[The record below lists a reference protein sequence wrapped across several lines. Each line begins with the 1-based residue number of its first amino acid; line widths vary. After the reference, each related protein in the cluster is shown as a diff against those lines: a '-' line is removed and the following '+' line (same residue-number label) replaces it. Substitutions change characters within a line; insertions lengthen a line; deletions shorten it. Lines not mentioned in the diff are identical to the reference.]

1 MTEWFGF
8 SLRTNAYAGAGV
20 ALKAA
25 SFAQER
31 DARRVS
37 IVIDAGLRGN
47 EHATKLLDALR
58 EIAEV
63 QLLESDAVEPDYDYL
78 DEFRTRLDPS
88 ADLLVAVGGGS
99 ILDLTKAVSVL
110 VTNPKPAIEYR
121 GFDLVT
127 EPGIPVVAIPTTA
140 GTGSEV
146 TPNAVFT
153 DRRENRKGGINT
165 EKYLPVLALLDP
177 LLTLSCPR
185 EATVSAGMDA
195 LVHSVESFVAA
206 GATPISRPLA
216 REGFRLVMGNLGR
229 VVEDPG
235 DIDGRLNM
243 QLGAFFA
250 ASSLF
255 NSGAG
260 PAGALSYPIGVNYKV
275 PHGIAGAIFL
285 GPVAAWNVSRGSD
298 AYKELADALPE
309 PPQTADPLER
319 SRAVADAIQ
328 ELAERVGVPSLA
340 DYGVSGA
347 DVPALVEQAFN
358 SLGPAFAQ
366 NPVEVTSNG
375 LHELMD
381 SLV

>member
-1 MTEWFGF
+1 MTKWFGF
-8 SLRTNAYAGAGV
+8 SLRTNACVGAGA

-25 SFAQER
+25 SFARER
-31 DARRVS
+31 GARRVS
-37 IVIDAGLRGN
+37 IVIDAGLRSN

-58 EIAEV
+58 EVAEIQV
-63 QLLESDAVEPDYDYL
+63 LESDAVEPDYDYL
-78 DEFRTRLDPS
+78 DDFRTRVDPS
-88 ADLLVAVGGGS
+88 AELLTGVGGGS
-99 ILDLTKAVSVL
+99 VLDLTKAVSVL

-121 GFDLVT
+121 GFGLVT

-153 DRRENRKGGINT
+153 DRRENRKGGINS
-165 EKYLPVLALLDP
+165 EKYVPVLALLDP

-185 EATVSAGMDA
+185 GATVSAGMDA

-206 GATPISRPLA
+206 GATPITRPLS
-216 REGFRLVMGNLGR
+216 REGFRLVMGNLRR

-250 ASSLF
+250 AAALF

-275 PHGIAGAIFL
+275 PHGIAGAMFL
-285 GPVAAWNVSRGSD
+285 GPVALWNVAQGSD
-298 AYKELADALPE
+298 AYAGLADALPD
-309 PPQTADPLER
+309 PPQTADPLDR
-319 SRAVADAIQ
+319 SRAVAEAIQ
-328 ELAERVGVPSLA
+328 EIAQRVGVPGMQE
-340 DYGVSGA
+340 YGVSRA
-347 DVPALVEQAFN
+347 DVPELVEQAFS
-358 SLGPAFAQ
+358 SLGAAFAQ
-366 NPVEVTSNG
+366 NPVEVTPVA

>member
-1 MTEWFGF
+1 MTKWFGF
-8 SLRTNAYAGAGV
+8 SLRTNAYAGSGV

-25 SFAQER
+25 SFARER
-31 DARRVS
+31 AARRVS
-37 IVIDAGLRGN
+37 IVVDAGLRSN
-47 EHATKLLDALR
+47 EHATALLDALR
-58 EIAEV
+58 EVAEIQV
-63 QLLESDAVEPDYDYL
+63 LESNAVEPDYDYL
-78 DEFRTRLDPS
+78 DDFRTRLDPS
-88 ADLLVAVGGGS
+88 VDLLVGVGGGS

-153 DRRENRKGGINT
+153 DRRENRKGGINS
-165 EKYLPVLALLDP
+165 EKYVPVLALLDP

-185 EATVSAGMDA
+185 RATVSAGMDA

-206 GATPISRPLA
+206 GATPITRPLS

-229 VVEDPG
+229 VVEDPS
-235 DIDGRLNM
+235 DIESRLNM

-250 ASSLF
+250 AAALF

-260 PAGALSYPIGVNYKV
+260 PAGALSYPIGVNYQV
-275 PHGIAGAIFL
+275 PHGIAGAMFL
-285 GPVAAWNVSRGSD
+285 APVALWNVGQGSD
-298 AYKELADALPE
+298 AYAGLADALPE

-319 SRAVADAIQ
+319 SHAVAEAIQ
-328 ELAERVGVPSLA
+328 ELAQRVGVPRMRE
-340 DYGVSGA
+340 YGVSRA
-347 DVPALVEQAFN
+347 DVPQLVEQAFS

-366 NPVEVTSNG
+366 NPVEFTSAG
-375 LHELMD
+375 LHDLMD